1 MPKDVLLY
9 GVIDSYSAPEV
20 IKEINEVVEADPE
33 AEVIVRVNTP
43 GGSPEYG
50 WGIAAKL
57 QSLKAGFVLY
67 NDGQSHSMGMFLNC
81 YAKKSFAVDTNEFLV
96 HRAAYPMW
104 YESDPD
110 FMDEATRGNLERV
123 NKSLRT
129 AFENKVDGKKFE
141 EITGVKIKDIFS
153 MNGRA
158 EVYLTAKQAK
168 QIGLIDEIITLTPS
182 KKSEID
188 ALYEKAALRV
198 NPKRSEEEK
207 KDKNLPKIEA
217 MTIEKL
223 KAEHPELY
231 ASIFKAGETAGITA
245 GTTSERERVNACL
258 EFLDIDKEGAL
269 KIVKEGRNL
278 NQADMAAFTVKS
290 IKEAK
295 KTALG
300 KEGAASEIHTDE
312 EEITTEVKT
321 EEKKTL
327 DEFLKNT
334 RAELK
339 KG

>member
-20 IKEINEVVEADPE
+20 IREINEVVDEDPE
-33 AEVIVRVNTP
+33 AEVTVRVNTP

-57 QSLKAGFVLY
+57 QSLKGGFVLY

-81 YAKKSFAVDTNEFLV
+81 YTKKSFAVDTNEFLV
-96 HRAAYPMW
+96 HRAAYPSW
-104 YESDPD
+104 YESDPN
-110 FMDEATRGNLERV
+110 FMDEPTRANLERV

-129 AFENKVDGKKFE
+129 AFENKVDVKRFE
-141 EITGVKIKDIFS
+141 EITGVKVKDIFS
-153 MNGRA
+153 MDGRV

-168 QIGLIDEIITLTPS
+168 QIGLITDIITLTPS
-182 KKSEID
+182 KKSELD
-188 ALYEKAALRV
+188 ALYEKAAMRT
-198 NPKRSEEEK
+198 PGKKTEEN

-231 ASIFKAGETAGITA
+231 NSIFNAGETSGATK
-245 GTTSERERVNACL
+245 ERKRVNACL
-258 EFLDIDKEGAL
+258 KFIDIDKEGVL
-269 KIVKEGRNL
+269 KIVKEGRDL
-278 NQADMAAFTVKS
+278 DQEDMADFAVKS
-290 IKEAK
+290 INAGKKAALAGEGKDSKVETEEVETEAK
-295 KTALG
+295 
-300 KEGAASEIHTDE
+300 TD
-312 EEITTEVKT
+312 
-321 EEKKTL
+321 EKKTL
-327 DEFLKNT
+327 EEFTKLT